1 MKYLVTGA
9 AGFIGSHIVETLIK
23 QGHEVRGFDNFATG
37 HRHNIAPFLNDFEF
51 IEGDIRDAEACAK
64 VCAGMDYVSHQ
75 AALGSVPRSIEDPLT
90 SHEVNTTGTLNM
102 LIAARDAGVKS
113 FVFAASSAAYGDTPT
128 LPKQEDMPPRPMSP
142 YAVNKSTCEQYCS
155 VFASLY
161 GLNTVALRYFNIF
174 GPRQDPNGPYA
185 AVIPKFIE
193 ILKAGGTPVMNGDG
207 EHTRDFTYVANAVQ
221 ANLNACKHAET
232 ASGQVMNIAC
242 GDRISLND
250 LYRIITQHM
259 GIDRPPIFGPPRAGD
274 VKDSLAD
281 ISRAQ
286 RLIQYNPTVTYQ
298 EGLKHTVDW
307 FVGL

>member
-51 IEGDIRDAEACAK
+51 IEGDIRDAEACKKA
-64 VCAGMDYVSHQ
+64 CAGMDYVTHQ
-75 AALGSVPRSIEDPLT
+75 AALGSVPRSIEDPLL
-90 SHEVNTTGTLNM
+90 SHEVNLTGTLNM
-102 LIAARDAGVKS
+102 LVAARDAGVKS
-113 FVFAASSAAYGDTPT
+113 FVFAASSSAYGDTPT
-128 LPKQEDMPPRPMSP
+128 LPKQEDMPPRPLSP
-142 YAVNKSTCEQYCS
+142 YAVNKSACEQYCS
-155 VFASLY
+155 VFAGLY

-174 GPRQDPNGPYA
+174 GPRQDPKGPYA

-221 ANLNACKHAET
+221 ANLKACEHAED
-232 ASGQVMNIAC
+232 ARGQVMNIAC
-242 GDRISLND
+242 GERISLND

-259 GIDRPPIFGPPRAGD
+259 GIDRPAIFGPPRIGD

-281 ISRAQ
+281 ISRA
-286 RLIQYNPTVTYQ
+286 RKLIQYEPTVTYQ
-298 EGLKHTVDW
+298 EGLKHTVEW
-307 FVGL
+307 FTA